1 MADKKNDDAKGHHV
15 NIKRNT
21 DSIGKPDTM
30 FEWGINNQNKSL
42 ERTNLVIEE
51 PSFPVKRLNTH

>member
-30 FEWGINNQNKSL
+30 FE
-42 ERTNLVIEE
+42 
-51 PSFPVKRLNTH
+51 